1 MGPTGRWVETDYIL
15 RQSRSRRLL
24 SPLWG
29 LDIFVEVVDVFH
41 RVPSVP
47 LFQPILAGV
56 KSFEVRTNLYELG
69 VDRGEIKIR
78 TAETPVNPLPDVS
91 DR

>member
-1 MGPTGRWVETDYIL
+1 MGPPDVGSKRTTYYGNLARGDFW
-15 RQSRSRRLL
+15 
-24 SPLWG
+24 PLWG

-41 RVPSVP
+41 RVPSIP
-47 LFQPILAGV
+47 LFQPIWAGV